1 MHACRLLPRVRKAML
16 RRARVSSPLLTRV
29 PPLAACADAN
39 YDAVPDA
46 GWSKT
51 LTMVLSLPKLKKG
64 PGGHGRGT
72 ELM

>member
-1 MHACRLLPRVRKAML
+1 MHAASCHACERGLSLASSDRILPPTV
-16 RRARVSSPLLTRV
+16 
-29 PPLAACADAN
+29 CADAN

-64 PGGHGRGT
+64 PGGHGKGA